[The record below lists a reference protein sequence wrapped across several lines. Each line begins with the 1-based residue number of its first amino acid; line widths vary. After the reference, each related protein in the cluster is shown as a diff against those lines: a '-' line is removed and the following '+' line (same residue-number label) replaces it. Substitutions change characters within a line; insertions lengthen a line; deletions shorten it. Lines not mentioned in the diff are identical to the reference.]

1 MYAFLE
7 INVSARKPYTYFSG
21 RNYNG
26 PYFTPD
32 RDKIGSKLLYTLEEI
47 LQLREITTSNRK
59 RLQGLTEGHAVNLLN
74 ISRSTD
80 LYIYRLTQEE
90 RDFLMRYEAA
100 INNVCGIREEMDS
113 YIPDELKRTLK
124 AAEKQV
130 RELKKVIDSRTQR

>member
-1 MYAFLE
+1 MLVPASR
-7 INVSARKPYTYFSG
+7 IRISRG
-21 RNYNG
+21 RNHNG

-47 LQLREITTSNRK
+47 LQLRDLSTTNKK
-59 RLQGLTEGHAVNLLN
+59 RLQGLTKGHAICLLN

-90 RDFLMRYEAA
+90 KDFLMRYEAA

-113 YIPDELKRTLK
+113 YIPVQLKTSLRS
-124 AAEKQV
+124 AEKQV
-130 RELKKVIDSRTQR
+130 RELKKVIDSKTQR